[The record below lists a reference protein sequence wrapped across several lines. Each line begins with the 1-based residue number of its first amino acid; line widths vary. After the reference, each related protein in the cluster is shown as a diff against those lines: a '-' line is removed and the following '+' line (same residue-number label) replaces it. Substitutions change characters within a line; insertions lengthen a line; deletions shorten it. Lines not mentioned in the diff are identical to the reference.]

1 MAIELKFGLVGF
13 SVVAV
18 VRIFSGN
25 NWLVDSVVWVILGM
39 SVVVPIW
46 IWVCGCFYL
55 FQFGY

>member
-13 SVVAV
+13 SVVTV

-46 IWVCGCFYL
+46 I
-55 FQFGY
+55 